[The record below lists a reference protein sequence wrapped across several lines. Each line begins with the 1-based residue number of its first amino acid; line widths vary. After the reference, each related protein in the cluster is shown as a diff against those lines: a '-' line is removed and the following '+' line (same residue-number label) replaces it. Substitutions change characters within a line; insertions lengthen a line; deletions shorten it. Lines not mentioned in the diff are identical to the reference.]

1 MCKGRNF
8 FCFIVFCLHIS
19 CRLYYLCMTKFC
31 YGNQFINDMSTKKDN
46 KNKKSNTKH
55 NENTQKIKSALNGE
69 TGHFI
74 GGLICLMFGVYLF
87 LAFTSFLSAG
97 DADQSAMAVNS
108 VGETEIVKNHTGPAG
123 ARLAEFLINGC
134 FGIPAYFIVIVL
146 LIAGTKLMKA
156 YNFTVWK
163 WFLACMSIMYWM
175 SVTLGFIFGDVDSFI
190 YPGGLHGYNVSVW
203 IQSYIG
209 MPGLILLLIFC
220 GIIIGVAIRR
230 QTMEV
235 VRKIL
240 HPNFRKNSI
249 EEKADDVQNMPETA
263 AATEPAP
270 VIEESEEEV
279 SDDEP
284 AEDETAGEKKKNK
297 WYERLMPGGILGRLF
312 GRKHDKGD
320 VESDDNENEEEG
332 EDAEKEE
339 TEQVRH
345 NHDDSF
351 YAEFKKENEPET
363 YAEEVYSDDVNY
375 TGNSIELPL
384 DDTPVNARRIIEAEA
399 TAHTEPKTGEPEFE
413 IEERKEEETVRGDL
427 NVPYNPRLDLELYKF
442 PTLDLLKTYPDDGPS
457 IDMEEQ
463 TANKNRIIQ
472 VLRSFGIEISSIK
485 ANVGPTVTLYEITP
499 AEGVRISKI
508 RNLEDDIALSLSA
521 LGIRIIAPIPG
532 KGTIG
537 IEVPNASPKIV
548 PMSSVLASK
557 KFQESTYE
565 LPIALGKTITNE
577 VFMVDLA
584 KAPHMLVAGATGQ
597 GKSVGLNAIVTSL
610 LYKKHPSELKFVII
624 DPKKVEFAIYAPIEK
639 HFLAKLP
646 DAEDAII
653 TDVTKV
659 VQTLNSLCVEMD
671 TRYDLLKKAGCR
683 NIKEYNAKF
692 INRQLN
698 PANGHKFMPYIVI
711 IIDEFGDLIMT
722 AGKEVELPICRI
734 AQLAR
739 AVGIHAIIATQRPT
753 TNIITGTIKANFPAR
768 VAFRVASMMD
778 SRTILDRP
786 GAQQLIGKGDMLYLQ
801 GNDPVR
807 VQCAFVDTPEVE
819 RISEYIS
826 KQQGYPTA
834 FELPEYV
841 DENAEPSGA
850 ADVDM
855 NRLDPMFEEAAR
867 LIIYHQQGSTSLI
880 QRKLSLGYNRAGRI
894 MDQLERAGIV
904 GPANGSKAR
913 DVLCIDENDLQM
925 RLSQLKVNN

>member
-1 MCKGRNF
+1 M
-8 FCFIVFCLHIS
+8 
-19 CRLYYLCMTKFC
+19 
-31 YGNQFINDMSTKKDN
+31 QTKKTDTS
-46 KNKKSNTKH
+46 KSEKAVAMAGKTW
-55 NENTQKIKSALNGE
+55 TVLKSE
-69 TGHFI
+69 TTSFI
-74 GGLICLMFGVYLF
+74 IGLLCVIFGVYML
-87 LAFTSFLSAG
+87 LAFSSFFFTG
-97 DADQSAMAVNS
+97 GNDQSILTHPNPS
-108 VGETEIVKNHTGPAG
+108 ELLETGNRIQNYAG
-123 ARLAEFLINGC
+123 ARGAQLAQFLINDC
-134 FGIPAYFIVIVL
+134 FGFSAYCIIIFLVV
-146 LIAGTKLMKA
+146 AGMKLMKA
-156 YNFTVWK
+156 YQFRIRN
-163 WFLACMSIMYWM
+163 WFLGCATVMIWF
-175 SVTLGFIFGDVDSFI
+175 SVTLGFAFGGVMEDSFI
-190 YPGGLHGYNVSVW
+190 YPGGLHGYNVSRW
-203 IQSYIG
+203 ICSQIG
-209 MPGLILLLIFC
+209 APGLILVLLAVAILF
-220 GIIIGVAIRR
+220 GVALTQ
-230 QTMEV
+230 QTMGV
-235 VRKIL
+235 VRKAL
-240 HPNFRKNSI
+240 HPALKKEENTPDAEPQTDTASRQEEVKAETVTAPLTDPE
-249 EEKADDVQNMPETA
+249 EEKKEKKESFWKSWTHRKQKEDKKENEAGKKEEPTAETKEE
-263 AATEPAP
+263 TEPAP
-270 VIEESEEEV
+270 VKETKKETPVAPPKEEASHAIDLPIEPE
-279 SDDEP
+279 
-284 AEDETAGEKKKNK
+284 
-297 WYERLMPGGILGRLF
+297 
-312 GRKHDKGD
+312 
-320 VESDDNENEEEG
+320 
-332 EDAEKEE
+332 EKEE
-339 TEQVRH
+339 AHPFEV
-345 NHDDSF
+345 
-351 YAEFKKENEPET
+351 EP
-363 YAEEVYSDDVNY
+363 V
-375 TGNSIELPL
+375 
-384 DDTPVNARRIIEAEA
+384 
-399 TAHTEPKTGEPEFE
+399 
-413 IEERKEEETVRGDL
+413 RKEEEKEEEPAFEVSNDTKEEDQAYKGDITQ
-427 NVPYNPRLDLELYKF
+427 PYNPRLDLEFYRF
-442 PTLDLLKTYPDDGPS
+442 PTLDLLNTYQNEDPD

-463 TANKNRIIQ
+463 NANKNRIIK

-485 ANVGPTVTLYEITP
+485 ASVGPTITLYEITP

-537 IEVPNASPKIV
+537 IEVPNANPHIV
-548 PMSSVLASK
+548 PMSSILTSK
-557 KFQESTYE
+557 KFQETTFD
-565 LPIALGKTITNE
+565 LPVALGKTITNE

-624 DPKKVEFAIYAPIEK
+624 DPKKVEFAIYAPIER

-646 DAEDAII
+646 DGGDAII

-671 TRYDLLKKAGCR
+671 NRYKLLQSAGCR

-698 PANGHKFMPYIVI
+698 PENGHHFLPYIVI

-819 RISEYIS
+819 RIAAFIG

-834 FELPEYV
+834 FMLPEYV
-841 DENAEPSGA
+841 DENAEASGST

-855 NRLDPMFEEAAR
+855 NRLDPLFEEAAR
-867 LIIYHQQGSTSLI
+867 LVIYHQQGSTSLI
-880 QRKLSLGYNRAGRI
+880 QRKFSIGYNRAGRI
-894 MDQLERAGIV
+894 MDQLEKAGIV

-913 DVLCIDENDLQM
+913 DVLCLDENDLQM
-925 RLSQLKVNN
+925 RMSSLKD

>member
-1 MCKGRNF
+1 M
-8 FCFIVFCLHIS
+8 
-19 CRLYYLCMTKFC
+19 
-31 YGNQFINDMSTKKDN
+31 QTKKTDTS
-46 KNKKSNTKH
+46 KSEKAVAMAGKTW
-55 NENTQKIKSALNGE
+55 TVLKSE
-69 TGHFI
+69 TTSFI
-74 GGLICLMFGVYLF
+74 IGLLCVIFGVYML
-87 LAFTSFLSAG
+87 LAFSSFFFTG
-97 DADQSAMAVNS
+97 GNDQSILTHPNPS
-108 VGETEIVKNHTGPAG
+108 ELLETGNRIQNYAG
-123 ARLAEFLINGC
+123 ARGAQLAQFLINDC
-134 FGIPAYFIVIVL
+134 FGFSAYCIIIFLVV
-146 LIAGTKLMKA
+146 AGMKLMKA
-156 YNFTVWK
+156 YQFRIRN
-163 WFLACMSIMYWM
+163 WFLGCATVMIWF
-175 SVTLGFIFGDVDSFI
+175 SVTLGFAFGGVMEDSFI
-190 YPGGLHGYNVSVW
+190 YPGGLHGYNVSRW
-203 IQSYIG
+203 ICSQIG
-209 MPGLILLLIFC
+209 TPGLILVLLAVAILF
-220 GIIIGVAIRR
+220 GVALTQ
-230 QTMEV
+230 QTMGV
-235 VRKIL
+235 VRKAL
-240 HPNFRKNSI
+240 HPSLKKGESI
-249 EEKADDVQNMPETA
+249 ADAGTSQPDTASRQEEVKAETVTAPLTDPEEEKKEKKESFWKSWTHRKQKEDKKENEAGKKEEPAAETKEE
-263 AATEPAP
+263 TEPAP
-270 VIEESEEEV
+270 VKETKKETPVAPPKEEASHAIDLPIEPE
-279 SDDEP
+279 
-284 AEDETAGEKKKNK
+284 
-297 WYERLMPGGILGRLF
+297 
-312 GRKHDKGD
+312 
-320 VESDDNENEEEG
+320 
-332 EDAEKEE
+332 EKEE
-339 TEQVRH
+339 AHPFEV
-345 NHDDSF
+345 
-351 YAEFKKENEPET
+351 EP
-363 YAEEVYSDDVNY
+363 V
-375 TGNSIELPL
+375 
-384 DDTPVNARRIIEAEA
+384 
-399 TAHTEPKTGEPEFE
+399 
-413 IEERKEEETVRGDL
+413 RKEEEKEEEPAFEVSNDTKEEDQAYKGDITQ
-427 NVPYNPRLDLELYKF
+427 PYNPRLDLEFYRF
-442 PTLDLLKTYPDDGPS
+442 PTLDLLNTYQNEDPD

-463 TANKNRIIQ
+463 NANKNRIIK

-485 ANVGPTVTLYEITP
+485 ASVGPTITLYEITP

-537 IEVPNASPKIV
+537 IEVPNANPHIV
-548 PMSSVLASK
+548 PMSSILTSK
-557 KFQESTYE
+557 KFQETTFD
-565 LPIALGKTITNE
+565 LPVALGKTITNE

-624 DPKKVEFAIYAPIEK
+624 DPKKVEFAIYAPIER

-646 DAEDAII
+646 DGDDAII

-671 TRYDLLKKAGCR
+671 NRYKLLQSAGCR

-698 PANGHKFMPYIVI
+698 PENGHHFLPYIVI

-819 RISEYIS
+819 RIAAFIG

-834 FELPEYV
+834 FMLPEYV
-841 DENAEPSGA
+841 DENAEASGST

-855 NRLDPMFEEAAR
+855 NRLDPLFEEAAR
-867 LIIYHQQGSTSLI
+867 LVIYHQQGSTSLI
-880 QRKLSLGYNRAGRI
+880 QRKFSIGYNRAGRI
-894 MDQLERAGIV
+894 MDQLEKAGIV

-913 DVLCIDENDLQM
+913 DVLCLDENDLQM
-925 RLSQLKVNN
+925 RMSSLKD

>member
-1 MCKGRNF
+1 M
-8 FCFIVFCLHIS
+8 
-19 CRLYYLCMTKFC
+19 
-31 YGNQFINDMSTKKDN
+31 QTKKTDTS
-46 KNKKSNTKH
+46 KSEKAVAMAGKTW
-55 NENTQKIKSALNGE
+55 TVLKSE
-69 TGHFI
+69 TTSFI
-74 GGLICLMFGVYLF
+74 IGLLCVIFGVYML
-87 LAFTSFLSAG
+87 LAFSSFFFTG
-97 DADQSAMAVNS
+97 GNDQSILTHPNPS
-108 VGETEIVKNHTGPAG
+108 ELLETGNRIQNYAG
-123 ARLAEFLINGC
+123 ARGAQLAQFLINDC
-134 FGIPAYFIVIVL
+134 FGFSAYCIIIFLVV
-146 LIAGTKLMKA
+146 AGMKLMKA
-156 YNFTVWK
+156 YQFRIRN
-163 WFLACMSIMYWM
+163 WFLGCATVMIWF
-175 SVTLGFIFGDVDSFI
+175 SVTLGFAFGGVMEDSFI
-190 YPGGLHGYNVSVW
+190 YPGGLHGYNVSRW
-203 IQSYIG
+203 ICSQIG
-209 MPGLILLLIFC
+209 TPGLILVLLAVAILF
-220 GIIIGVAIRR
+220 GVALTQ
-230 QTMEV
+230 QTMGV
-235 VRKIL
+235 VRKAL
-240 HPNFRKNSI
+240 HPSLKKGESI
-249 EEKADDVQNMPETA
+249 ADAGTSQPDTASRQEEVKAETVTAPLTDPEEEKKEKKESFWKSWTHRKQKEDKKENEAGKKEEPAAETKEE
-263 AATEPAP
+263 TEPAP
-270 VIEESEEEV
+270 VK
-279 SDDEP
+279 
-284 AEDETAGEKKKNK
+284 ETKK
-297 WYERLMPGGILGRLF
+297 ETP
-312 GRKHDKGD
+312 
-320 VESDDNENEEEG
+320 V
-332 EDAEKEE
+332 APPKEE
-339 TEQVRH
+339 TSH
-345 NHDDSF
+345 AIDLPI
-351 YAEFKKENEPET
+351 EPEGK
-363 YAEEVYSDDVNY
+363 EEAHPFEV
-375 TGNSIELPL
+375 E
-384 DDTPVNARRIIEAEA
+384 PV
-399 TAHTEPKTGEPEFE
+399 
-413 IEERKEEETVRGDL
+413 RKEEEKEEEPAFEVSNDTKEEDQAYKGDITQ
-427 NVPYNPRLDLELYKF
+427 PYNPRLDLEFYRF
-442 PTLDLLKTYPDDGPS
+442 PTLDLLNTYQNEDPD

-463 TANKNRIIQ
+463 NTNKNRIIK

-485 ANVGPTVTLYEITP
+485 ASVGPTITLYEITP

-537 IEVPNASPKIV
+537 IEVPNANPHIV
-548 PMSSVLASK
+548 PMSSILTSK
-557 KFQESTYE
+557 KFQETTFD
-565 LPIALGKTITNE
+565 LPVALGKTITNE

-624 DPKKVEFAIYAPIEK
+624 DPKKVEFAIYAPIER

-646 DAEDAII
+646 DGDDAII

-671 TRYDLLKKAGCR
+671 NRYKLLQSAGCR

-698 PANGHKFMPYIVI
+698 PENGHHFLPYIVI

-819 RISEYIS
+819 RIAAFIG

-834 FELPEYV
+834 FMLPEYV
-841 DENAEPSGA
+841 DENAEASGST

-855 NRLDPMFEEAAR
+855 NRLDPLFEEAAR
-867 LIIYHQQGSTSLI
+867 LVIYHQQGSTSLI
-880 QRKLSLGYNRAGRI
+880 QRKFSIGYNRAGRI
-894 MDQLERAGIV
+894 MDQLEKAGIV

-913 DVLCIDENDLQM
+913 DVLCLDENDLQM
-925 RLSQLKVNN
+925 RMSSLKD

>member
-1 MCKGRNF
+1 M
-8 FCFIVFCLHIS
+8 
-19 CRLYYLCMTKFC
+19 
-31 YGNQFINDMSTKKDN
+31 QTKKTDTS
-46 KNKKSNTKH
+46 KSEKAVAMAGKTW
-55 NENTQKIKSALNGE
+55 TALKSE
-69 TGHFI
+69 TTSFI
-74 GGLICLMFGVYLF
+74 IGLLCVIFGVYML
-87 LAFTSFLSAG
+87 LAFISFFFTG
-97 DADQSAMAVNS
+97 GNDQSILTHPNPS
-108 VGETEIVKNHTGPAG
+108 ELLETGNRIQNYAG
-123 ARLAEFLINGC
+123 ARGAQLAQFLINDC
-134 FGIPAYFIVIVL
+134 FGFSAFCIIIFLVVT
-146 LIAGTKLMKA
+146 GMKLMKA
-156 YNFTVWK
+156 YQFRIRN
-163 WFLACMSIMYWM
+163 WFLGCATVMIWF
-175 SVTLGFIFGDVDSFI
+175 SVTLGFAFGGLMEDSYI
-190 YPGGLHGYNVSVW
+190 YPGGLHGYNVSRW
-203 IQSYIG
+203 ICSQIG
-209 MPGLILLLIFC
+209 TPGLILVLLAVAILF
-220 GIIIGVAIRR
+220 GVAITQ
-230 QTMEV
+230 QTMGV
-235 VRKIL
+235 VRKAL
-240 HPNFRKNSI
+240 HPSLKAEGVSAQAETPKADNVSRQEEVAAETI
-249 EEKADDVQNMPETA
+249 TVPLTDPEQTEEEKK
-263 AATEPAP
+263 
-270 VIEESEEEV
+270 
-279 SDDEP
+279 
-284 AEDETAGEKKKNK
+284 EKKESFWKS
-297 WYERLMPGGILGRLF
+297 WTR
-312 GRKHDKGD
+312 RKHK
-320 VESDDNENEEEG
+320 E
-332 EDAEKEE
+332 AEKEE
-339 TEQVRH
+339 EPTEEK
-345 NHDDSF
+345 DTIT
-351 YAEFKKENEPET
+351 EPEPT
-363 YAEEVYSDDVNY
+363 PAQTTPKEAPVAPVKEETSKAIDLPIEPEEKAEDHPFEVEPVREEEKAEEPAFEVSN
-375 TGNSIELPL
+375 
-384 DDTPVNARRIIEAEA
+384 DT
-399 TAHTEPKTGEPEFE
+399 
-413 IEERKEEETVRGDL
+413 KEEDQEYKGDITQ
-427 NVPYNPRLDLELYKF
+427 PYNPRLDLEFYHF
-442 PTLDLLKTYPDDGPS
+442 PTLDLLNTYQNNEPD

-463 TANKNRIIQ
+463 NANKNRIIK

-485 ANVGPTVTLYEITP
+485 ASVGPTITLYEITP

-537 IEVPNASPKIV
+537 IEVPNANPHIV
-548 PMSSVLASK
+548 PMSSILSSK
-557 KFQESTYE
+557 KFQETTYD
-565 LPIALGKTITNE
+565 LPVALGKTITNE

-624 DPKKVEFAIYAPIEK
+624 DPKKVEFAIYAPIER

-646 DAEDAII
+646 DASDAII

-671 TRYDLLKKAGCR
+671 NRYKLLQSAGCR

-698 PANGHKFMPYIVI
+698 PENGHHFLPYIVI

-819 RISEYIS
+819 RIAAFIG

-834 FELPEYV
+834 FMLPEYV
-841 DENAEPSGA
+841 DENAEASSSS

-855 NRLDPMFEEAAR
+855 NRLDPLFEEAAR
-867 LIIYHQQGSTSLI
+867 LLIYHQQGSTSLI
-880 QRKLSLGYNRAGRI
+880 QRKFSIGYNRAGRI
-894 MDQLERAGIV
+894 MDQLEKAGIV

-913 DVLCIDENDLQM
+913 EVLCLDENDLQM
-925 RLSQLKVNN
+925 RMSSLKD